1 MCLCRTVRS
10 EAVNGPQ
17 KVESGSIFSSQVLSA
32 RDRHRIVMAQLCVA
46 LARLRP
52 LTAATTTLLVLR
64 MSEEQEGQEE
74 QDEEQLR
81 QAINVGFDTIS
92 WAFAPL
98 ILLLGLSLA
107 FATGRGADGAPIRI
121 GAPRGAD
128 PLSFSAPPRATL
140 EGPAGRHT
148 AARALAATTSP
159 APLTDIPALHG
170 SLLLSLVAMAP
181 DDVLRDL
188 QEEPSVK
195 ALSLPQA
202 EQAKQRAME
211 ELEDDRLERCRSA
224 AAFEFDQCFF
234 FGPSGTTA
242 ARRPME
248 GAGTHCLSCTRC
260 RCRCGYADVGVD
272 ADADVDVDVDVDVM
286 RMHGHMHIS
295 LVRSCGALC
304 GRLAPPY
311 AERAKNRTACFVPAP
326 TRRWPS
332 TQGADV
338 VRVAIRLSSARRS
351 ADTGYSGLP

>member
-1 MCLCRTVRS
+1 MTS
-10 EAVNGPQ
+10 
-17 KVESGSIFSSQVLSA
+17 
-32 RDRHRIVMAQLCVA
+32 
-46 LARLRP
+46 
-52 LTAATTTLLVLR
+52 LVL
-64 MSEEQEGQEE
+64 MSEDQEE

-81 QAINVGFDTIS
+81 QAINVGFDTVS

-148 AARALAATTSP
+148 AARALAATSS
-159 APLTDIPALHG
+159 APSTDAALHRA
-170 SLLLSLVAMAP
+170 LLLSLVAMAP

-234 FGPSGTTA
+234 FGPSGRTDTTA

-248 GAGTHCLSCTRC
+248 GAGT
-260 RCRCGYADVGVD
+260 
-272 ADADVDVDVDVDVM
+272 
-286 RMHGHMHIS
+286 
-295 LVRSCGALC
+295 LC
-304 GRLAPPY
+304 
-311 AERAKNRTACFVPAP
+311 
-326 TRRWPS
+326 
-332 TQGADV
+332 
-338 VRVAIRLSSARRS
+338 
-351 ADTGYSGLP
+351 

>member
-1 MCLCRTVRS
+1 
-10 EAVNGPQ
+10 
-17 KVESGSIFSSQVLSA
+17 
-32 RDRHRIVMAQLCVA
+32 
-46 LARLRP
+46 
-52 LTAATTTLLVLR
+52 

-159 APLTDIPALHG
+159 APLTDTPALHG

-248 GAGTHCLSCTRC
+248 GAGTLT
-260 RCRCGYADVGVD
+260 
-272 ADADVDVDVDVDVM
+272 
-286 RMHGHMHIS
+286 
-295 LVRSCGALC
+295 
-304 GRLAPPY
+304 P
-311 AERAKNRTACFVPAP
+311 
-326 TRRWPS
+326 
-332 TQGADV
+332 
-338 VRVAIRLSSARRS
+338 SARE
-351 ADTGYSGLP
+351 TGQLASLPLPPNGGPRKVPTW